1 MIGQDIS
8 QIAQGYLGQ
17 EEIPS
22 NAGFKDP
29 EFAAEMNT
37 TDWYKGAPW
46 CAFLAILVW
55 RKAYASFPN
64 MLHWI
69 NSWMI
74 GNSQQMARNA
84 HADPTWPTSTTE
96 PIIGAM
102 AIFGDVGST
111 IAGHTACAV
120 INIDPDGIHYTT
132 VEGNTR
138 PAGNPGNVAE
148 GYIVATHIHTI
159 GAPHPTSGLE
169 FIRFIL
175 PINQNSQYWRD

>member
-1 MIGQDIS
+1 MTGDNIS
-8 QIAQGYLGQ
+8 QIAQGYLGK
-17 EEIPS
+17 EEIQS

-29 EFAAEMNT
+29 DFAAEMNT
-37 TDWYKGAPW
+37 TGWYHGAPW

-55 RKAYASFPN
+55 RKAYANSVA

-84 HADPTWPTSTTE
+84 HADLTWPTSTTTPE
-96 PIIGAM
+96 IGAM
-102 AIFGDVGST
+102 VIFGDIGSD

-120 INIDPDGIHYTT
+120 IAIDPDGIHYTT

-148 GYIVATHIHTI
+148 GYIVATHVHAI
-159 GAPHPTSGLE
+159 GAPHPVTGLE

-175 PINQNSQYWRD
+175 PVNEDSPLWRD